1 MKAEKVEATTP
12 WKRFMSDRDESAAIA
27 LQITP
32 RGGAREVGRS
42 CCHVETAEHD
52 YLVDCG
58 LKQSHVTEYPDFGGI
73 DPGQIDAVF
82 LTHAHVDHI
91 GALPIVE
98 SRGLLAEDAPIITT
112 RPTSAIAH
120 ILLHDSLKIHK
131 LEADERNQP
140 YQFTT
145 DDVTAVLN
153 RFEGLSYDRGVI
165 HDLEYEF
172 GDAGHLLGSAWLA
185 IEHMGRQVLFSGDL
199 GGRSAHLKAID
210 DPPKTDLLFL
220 ESTYGDTL
228 THRSF
233 DDARTELYEIVLDA
247 VREEVPVLIPTFGVG
262 RAQEIL
268 QLFREREANLPPE
281 VADKLELVYDGLI
294 QDSMQVYDVFTTEG
308 YVNETL
314 LNYRINSGDAEPFL
328 PDRARTPETQDER
341 EALLDGERAPV
352 IVAPSGMLEG
362 GWSPYYLWQ
371 LAERY
376 EEARIVFI
384 GYQAAN
390 TVGRELL
397 EAPGDLAGVTISA
410 LMWGERA
417 DDPAAEGYDFH
428 EKAIDVPT
436 GWLQQVDGMS
446 GHAAANTL
454 LQFARTSG
462 ADRINLVHGNVS
474 AGQALSEYLTSN
486 VDATVELAEI
496 GTAITLEPRDA
507 GALSADSVSGAEEE
521 LTLAELQQRHQQL
534 QRELAALGK
543 QLDRYDQ
550 QPESDE

>member
-1 MKAEKVEATTP
+1 
-12 WKRFMSDRDESAAIA
+12 
-27 LQITP
+27 
-32 RGGAREVGRS
+32 VGRS
-42 CCHVETAEHD
+42 CYHVQTSDYE

-58 LKQSHVTEYPDFGGI
+58 LKQSHITEYPDFRGV
-73 DPGQIDAVF
+73 DRGQIDAVF

-91 GALPIVE
+91 GALPIIE
-98 SRGLLAEDAPIITT
+98 SRGLLTEDAPIITT

-153 RFEGLSYDRGVI
+153 RFEGLGYTQGVI

-185 IEHMGRQVLFSGDL
+185 IEHAGRRVVFSGDL
-199 GGRSAHLKAID
+199 GGRSAHLRAID
-210 DPPKTDLLFL
+210 DPPQADVLVL

-233 DDARTELYEIVLDA
+233 DDARSELYEIVVDA
-247 VREEVPVLIPTFGVG
+247 VRERVPVLIPTFGVG
-262 RAQEIL
+262 RSQEIL
-268 QLFREREANLPPE
+268 QLLREREANLPTE
-281 VADKLELVYDGLI
+281 VADDLDLVYDGLI
-294 QDSMQVYDVFTTEG
+294 QDSMNVYSVFATEQ

-328 PDRARTPETQDER
+328 PKRARVPQTQDER
-341 EALLDGERAPV
+341 EALLDGKRAPV

-371 LAERY
+371 LTEHY
-376 EEARIVFI
+376 EEARVVFI
-384 GYQAAN
+384 GYQAAD

-397 EAPGDLAGVTISA
+397 EAPGDVATVPVSA
-410 LMWGERA
+410 LMWGEQA
-417 DDPAAEGYDFH
+417 DDPAAEDYDFH

-436 GWLQQVDGMS
+436 GWLRQVNGMS

-454 LQFARTSG
+454 LGFARTSA
-462 ADRINLVHGNVS
+462 ADRIELVHGSVT
-474 AGQALSEYLTSN
+474 AGEALREYLADNT
-486 VDATVELAEI
+486 DASIQLAE
-496 GTAITLEPRDA
+496 TNTPITLE
-507 GALSADSVSGAEEE
+507 SADSRVAPSGSLDASEGAS
-521 LTLAELQQRHQQL
+521 TLAELQQRQQQL
-534 QRELAALGK
+534 QRDLDALND
-543 QLDRYDQ
+543 QIERYARTRDQ
-550 QPESDE
+550 

>member
-1 MKAEKVEATTP
+1 
-12 WKRFMSDRDESAAIA
+12 MSERTDSGPTSNVLRV
-27 LQITP
+27 TP
-32 RGGAREVGRS
+32 RGGDREVGRS
-42 CCHVETAEHD
+42 CYHVQTTEYD

-58 LKQSHVTEYPDFGGI
+58 LKQSHVTEYPDFSGI
-73 DPGQIDAVF
+73 DRSQIDTVF

-140 YQFTT
+140 YQFTV

-153 RFEGLSYDRGVI
+153 RFEGLGYDRGVI
-165 HDLEYEF
+165 HDLGYEF

-185 IEHMGRQVLFSGDL
+185 IEHAGRRVLFSGDL
-199 GGRSAHLKAID
+199 GGRSAHLRAID
-210 DPPKTDLLFL
+210 DPSEADLLLL

-233 DDARTELYEIVLDA
+233 SDARTELYEIVLDA

-281 VADKLELVYDGLI
+281 VADELDLVYDGLI
-294 QDSMQVYDVFTTEG
+294 QDSMDVYNVFATEE
-308 YVNETL
+308 YINDTL

-328 PDRARTPETQDER
+328 PERAWTPETQDER
-341 EALLDGERAPV
+341 EVLLDGERAPV

-376 EEARIVFI
+376 EQARVVFT

-397 EAPGDLAGVTISA
+397 ETTGDLARVTVSA

-428 EKAIDVPT
+428 EKTIEVPT
-436 GWLQQVDGMS
+436 GWFRQVDGMS

-462 ADRINLVHGNVS
+462 ADHIGLVHGSMS
-474 AGQALSEYLTSN
+474 AGQALREHLTSN
-486 VDATVELAEI
+486 TDATVELAEV
-496 GTAITLEPRDA
+496 GTTITLK
-507 GALSADSVSGAEEE
+507 ADDSE
-521 LTLAELQQRHQQL
+521 LPSSERIGDTEADVTLAELQQRQQQL
-534 QRELAALGK
+534 QAELDTLG
-543 QLDRYDQ
+543 DRIERYGRMQGNDR
-550 QPESDE
+550 

>member
-1 MKAEKVEATTP
+1 MNERADTEPVGL
-12 WKRFMSDRDESAAIA
+12 RV
-27 LQITP
+27 TP

-42 CCHVETAEHD
+42 CYRVQTAEYD

-58 LKQSHVTEYPDFGGI
+58 LKQSHVTEYPDFGSI

-153 RFEGLSYDRGVI
+153 RLEGLGYDRGVI

-172 GDAGHLLGSAWLA
+172 GNAGHLLGSAWLA
-185 IEHMGRQVLFSGDL
+185 IEHAGRQVLFSGDL
-199 GGRSAHLKAID
+199 GGRSAHLQAID
-210 DPPKTDLLFL
+210 DPPEADLLFL

-233 DDARTELYEIVLDA
+233 SDARSELYEIVLDA
-247 VREEVPVLIPTFGVG
+247 IHDEVPVLIPTFGVG

-268 QLFREREANLPPE
+268 QLFREREASLPTK
-281 VADKLELVYDGLI
+281 VADEFDLVYDGLI
-294 QDSMQVYDVFTTEG
+294 EDSMRIYDVFVTEG

-314 LNYRINSGDAEPFL
+314 LNYRINSGDAKPFL
-328 PDRARTPETQDER
+328 PERAWAPETQEQR
-341 EALLDGERAPV
+341 EALLNGEHAPV

-376 EEARIVFI
+376 EEARVVFI

-397 EAPGDLAGVTISA
+397 EEPGDVAQVTVSA
-410 LMWGERA
+410 LMWGEQA

-428 EKAIDVPT
+428 EKNIDVPT
-436 GWLQQVDGMS
+436 NWLRQVDGMS
-446 GHAAANTL
+446 GHAAANML
-454 LQFARTSG
+454 LEFARTSG
-462 ADRINLVHGNVS
+462 ADRVNLVHGSVS
-474 AGQALSEYLTSN
+474 AGKALREHLTSN
-486 VDATVELAEI
+486 TDAIVDLAET
-496 GTAITLEPRDA
+496 GASVALDPAAA
-507 GALSADSVSGAEEE
+507 GAFSAGSVSATEEE

-534 QRELAALGK
+534 HRELAALGE
-543 QLDRYDQ
+543 QLDRYAQ
-550 QPESDE
+550 QQESEE

>member
-1 MKAEKVEATTP
+1 
-12 WKRFMSDRDESAAIA
+12 MSERANSEPMSVG
-27 LQITP
+27 LRITP

-42 CCHVETAEHD
+42 CYHLQTDDYD

-58 LKQSHVTEYPDFGGI
+58 LKHSHITEYPNFGGI
-73 DPGQIDAVF
+73 DRGQIDAVF

-91 GALPIVE
+91 GALPLVE
-98 SRGLLAEDAPIITT
+98 SRGLLAGDAPIITT
-112 RPTSAIAH
+112 RPTSALAH

-153 RFEGLSYDRGVI
+153 RFEGLGYDRGVI

-172 GDAGHLLGSAWLA
+172 GDAGHLLGSAWLT
-185 IEHMGRQVLFSGDL
+185 IEHAGRRVLFSGDL
-199 GGRSAHLKAID
+199 GGRSAHLRAID
-210 DPPKTDLLFL
+210 DPPQANLLLL

-233 DDARTELYEIVLDA
+233 NDARSELYEIVLDA
-247 VREEVPVLIPTFGVG
+247 VHEEVPVLIPTFGVG

-281 VADKLELVYDGLI
+281 VADELELVYDGLI
-294 QDSMQVYDVFTTEG
+294 QDSMRIYGVFATEE

-328 PDRARTPETQDER
+328 PDRAWAPETQKER
-341 EALLDGERAPV
+341 DALLDGERAPV

-362 GWSPYYLWQ
+362 GWSPYYLWR

-376 EEARIVFI
+376 EEARVVFI

-397 EAPGDLAGVTISA
+397 EAPGALAQVTVSA
-410 LMWGERA
+410 LMWGEQA

-428 EKAIDVPT
+428 EKAIEVPT
-436 GWLQQVDGMS
+436 GWLRQVDGMS
-446 GHAAANTL
+446 GHAAANSL
-454 LQFARTSG
+454 LQFARMSD
-462 ADRINLVHGNVS
+462 ADRIDLVHGSVS
-474 AGQALSEYLTSN
+474 AGKALHEHLTSN
-486 VDATVELAEI
+486 TDATVELAETGASVI
-496 GTAITLEPRDA
+496 LDQAVA
-507 GALSADSVSGAEEE
+507 GSLSAGSVNTTGKK
-521 LTLAELQQRHQQL
+521 LTLAELQQRYQQL
-534 QRELAALGK
+534 QRDLATLGE
-543 QLDRYDQ
+543 QLNRYARQEED
-550 QPESDE
+550 DE

>member
-12 WKRFMSDRDESAAIA
+12 RKRFMSNRDKSASVA

-32 RGGAREVGRS
+32 CGGAREVGRS

-52 YLVDCG
+52 YLIDCG
-58 LKQSHVTEYPDFGGI
+58 LKQSHVTKYPDFGGI
-73 DPGQIDAVF
+73 DRGQIDAVF

-140 YQFTT
+140 TQFTT

-153 RFEGLSYDRGVI
+153 RFEGLGYDRGVI

-281 VADKLELVYDGLI
+281 VADELELVYDGLI
-294 QDSMQVYDVFTTEG
+294 QDSMQVYDVFATEE

-371 LAERY
+371 LAEHY
-376 EEARIVFI
+376 EEARVVFI

-397 EAPGDLAGVTISA
+397 EAPGDLVGVTVSA

-428 EKAIDVPT
+428 EKAIEVPT
-436 GWLQQVDGMS
+436 SWLRQVDGMS
-446 GHAAANTL
+446 GHAAANTFL
-454 LQFARTSG
+454 KFARTSG
-462 ADRINLVHGNVS
+462 GDRIDLVHGSVS
-474 AGQALSEYLTSN
+474 AGETLREHLMSN
-486 VDATVELAEI
+486 TDATVELAET
-496 GTAITLEPRDA
+496 GTTVTLE
-507 GALSADSVSGAEEE
+507 ADDSRLPSGERIGDTEVNA
-521 LTLAELQQRHQQL
+521 TLAELQQRQQQL
-534 QRELAALGK
+534 QAELDAL
-543 QLDRYDQ
+543 DDQ
-550 QPESDE
+550 IEHYARMQENDQ